1 MDDGKII
8 ELFFARSED
17 AIARLD
23 EKYGAKCRK
32 LSRNILT
39 DSRDVEECV
48 NDSYLGVWNAVPPA
62 KPNPLAAFLYR
73 IVRNLSLKRHRDN
86 TAAKRNSSYT
96 DALDELGEIFSG
108 SETVEDE
115 AERREL
121 ARMIEEFLD
130 TLPRENRVIF
140 LRRYW
145 YADSYADIAKR
156 VGISVNNVSVR
167 LTRMRN
173 LLREFLHERGVEL

>member
-17 AIARLD
+17 AIMRLD

-32 LSRNILT
+32 LSRNILS

-48 NDSYLGVWNAVPPA
+48 NDSYLGVWNSVPPA

-73 IVRNLSLKRHRDN
+73 IVRNLSLKRYRDN
-86 TAAKRNSSYT
+86 NAAKRSTSCT
-96 DALDELGEIFSG
+96 DALDEIGDIFSG

-115 AERREL
+115 VARREL
-121 ARMIEEFLD
+121 VKMIEEFLD

-145 YADSYADIAKR
+145 YSEPYADIAKR
-156 VGISVNNVSVR
+156 VGMSEKNVSVR
-167 LTRMRN
+167 LTRIREK
-173 LLREFLHERGVEL
+173 LRVFLIDRGIML